1 MAKPTI
7 TGTKND
13 VSVAGQTLT
22 IVLGENGELTVAY
35 VYDKYDL
42 TGTDSV
48 SNSTYNVEDV
58 NGKYQAGAD
67 VTLKLT
73 QKTGANLATDAQVTV
88 TINDG
93 AIKATAQVTK
103 AGQTAASA
111 QWDGPKT
118 YASAQELQ
126 NAIDGPVSYT
136 HLLIVLCVPGEN
148 CCRLWCCQSYYFI
161 LAII

>member
-73 QKTGANLATDAQVTV
+73 QKTGAN
-88 TINDG
+88 
-93 AIKATAQVTK
+93 
-103 AGQTAASA
+103 
-111 QWDGPKT
+111 
-118 YASAQELQ
+118 
-126 NAIDGPVSYT
+126 PVSYT
-136 HLLIVLCVPGEN
+136 HLDVYKRQDYMPLDIVQTGYPPKCWRFPHIWQLSTAP
-148 CCRLWCCQSYYFI
+148 
-161 LAII
+161 